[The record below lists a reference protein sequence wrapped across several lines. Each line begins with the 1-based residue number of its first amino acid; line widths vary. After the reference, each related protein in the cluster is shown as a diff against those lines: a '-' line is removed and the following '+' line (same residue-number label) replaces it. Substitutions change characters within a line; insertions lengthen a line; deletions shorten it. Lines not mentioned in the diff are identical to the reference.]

1 MDKSS
6 FASILFFTRAAVRRD
21 PALANARLG
30 GPFSD
35 WGVIPVNHYTDPEK
49 DSLALTL
56 DGLLHAWDAPEVLRI
71 CPDCLSPMLFIDG
84 KGGGM
89 LHWHFNVTWFC
100 PLCERTDRRGISGLS
115 EGEAILNPIRA
126 VFRRIRGET
135 ADSTEG
141 LPFPEALAR
150 IRALRDADLLDPLHP
165 LEAASVAQ
173 NPLALHAIQDH
184 PPKWFQAN
192 RRRRRLELAVRDA
205 RIRAELLTP
214 ERLAAART
222 LLADVQERQKEVCA
236 AAETELA
243 NLRAHPGESGPKT
256 RLWRGEIT
264 NDDYRALVAR
274 KRELAASLRPERLA
288 ADRAA
293 AIAAPLEQELGRA
306 LTANERRVFVTAVE
320 EATTND

>member
-1 MDKSS
+1 MDKTS
-6 FASILFFTRAAVRRD
+6 FASMLFFTRAAVRRD

-35 WGVIPVNHYTDPEK
+35 WGVIPVNHHTDPGK
-49 DSLALTL
+49 DGPALTL
-56 DGLLHAWDAPEVLRI
+56 DGLLGAWDDPEVLRI

-89 LHWHFNVTWFC
+89 LHWHFDVTWFC
-100 PLCERTDRRGISGLS
+100 PFCERTDRRGISGLS

-135 ADSTEG
+135 AEAPEG

-214 ERLAAART
+214 ERLASART
-222 LLADVQERQKEVCA
+222 LLADVLERQKEACA
-236 AAETELA
+236 AAKAELA
-243 NLRAHPGESGPKT
+243 NLRARPGESGPKT

-264 NDDYRALVAR
+264 NDDYRAIVAR
-274 KRELAASLRPERLA
+274 KRELAASLRPDRLA

-293 AIAAPLEQELGRA
+293 AIVVPLEQELGRA
-306 LTANERRVFVTAVE
+306 LTADERRVFVAAVE
-320 EATTND
+320 EATTNH

>member
-1 MDKSS
+1 MDKTS
-6 FASILFFTRAAVRRD
+6 FASMLFFTRAAVRRD
-21 PALANARLG
+21 PALASARLG
-30 GPFSD
+30 GPFAD
-35 WGVIPVNHYTDPEK
+35 WGAIPVNHHTDPEK
-49 DSLALTL
+49 DGPALML
-56 DGLLHAWDAPEVLRI
+56 GGLLRAWDDPEVLRI

-84 KGGGM
+84 RGGGM
-89 LHWHFNVTWFC
+89 LHWHFDITWFC
-100 PLCERTDRRGISGLS
+100 PFCERTDRCGISGLA

-126 VFRRIRGET
+126 VFRRLRGET
-135 ADSTEG
+135 AEAPEG

-214 ERLAAART
+214 ERLASART
-222 LLADVQERQKEVCA
+222 LLAGVLERQKEACA
-236 AAETELA
+236 AAESELA
-243 NLRAHPGESGPKT
+243 NLRSRPGESGPKT

-264 NDDYRALVAR
+264 NDDYSAIVAR
-274 KRELAASLRPERLA
+274 KRELAASLRPDRLA

-293 AIAAPLEQELGRA
+293 AIVVPLEQELGRA
-306 LTANERRVFVTAVE
+306 LTADERRVFVTSVE
-320 EATTND
+320 ELL